1 MGVKSIP
8 QDLQK
13 LWNEFFAT
21 KPSNVDAVFTNAAM
35 YYRRWMLRKIFAI
48 FDFQGFPDWWEKD
61 YYLEH
66 QFLDGVIGV
75 TDTEVGVVAL
85 KCGYTGINIYN
96 HPTELIFTN
105 PVLGSFRRTIGK
117 DGVLVKLQWDFH
129 GIQDML
135 DRYSSLLAM
144 CDSSVAVS
152 LMNSKVAFIGLA
164 DSKAQADTMK
174 LIYDKISC
182 GEPAVFTKKD
192 PDGGASVKD
201 MFIFNNVKQN
211 FVADDI
217 LVTQRKIINMF
228 LTEIGITTANTEKKE
243 RLVTDE
249 ANAANVECY
258 MNVQHWLDCL
268 NEGFRQVNDMF
279 PEIDVTVSLNATRV
293 AELLEPSGITTTA
306 DM

>member
-1 MGVKSIP
+1 
-8 QDLQK
+8 
-13 LWNEFFAT
+13 
-21 KPSNVDAVFTNAAM
+21 
-35 YYRRWMLRKIFAI
+35 
-48 FDFQGFPDWWEKD
+48 
-61 YYLEH
+61 
-66 QFLDGVIGV
+66 
-75 TDTEVGVVAL
+75 
-85 KCGYTGINIYN
+85 
-96 HPTELIFTN
+96 
-105 PVLGSFRRTIGK
+105 
-117 DGVLVKLQWDFH
+117 
-129 GIQDML
+129 
-135 DRYSSLLAM
+135 
-144 CDSSVAVS
+144 
-152 LMNSKVAFIGLA
+152 
-164 DSKAQADTMK
+164 
-174 LIYDKISC
+174 
-182 GEPAVFTKKD
+182 
-192 PDGGASVKD
+192 

-306 DM
+306 EM